1 MRTIEVAQR
10 DWAHALNEFSA
21 LHQGSSV
28 SVDLMVP
35 DVGLL
40 PRIRHLPLRGVTAEA
55 TVRGPEITISAADG
69 DGEHMIHI
77 ISEPTHVRLER
88 TVDGDDVELEIES
101 SEGTTAIIRFDNA

>member
-1 MRTIEVAQR
+1 MRTIEVAER
-10 DWAHALNEFSA
+10 DWAHTLDEFSA

-28 SVDLMVP
+28 SVDVMVP
-35 DVGLL
+35 DMGLF
-40 PRIRHLPLRGVTAEA
+40 PRIRHLPLRSVTSET
-55 TVRGPEITISAADG
+55 TVRGPEITISASDG

-88 TVDGDDVELEIES
+88 TIGGDDVELEIES